1 MIWFPFEI
9 NDNTYQELINSGK
22 LSILSNKNIKDKPQD
37 MNTSLERVKF
47 VENEMQQ
54 DFESYLYNPFFTI
67 ADLNSTFKNYNEK
80 LIKSQITSTIST
92 NQMDELLE
100 NQKFKNGFVLSTY
113 NSELLIEEYTKM
125 VEITNQLIDL
135 IDKEVK

>member
-22 LSILSNKNIKDKPQD
+22 LSILSNKNIKDKLQD

-54 DFESYLYNPFFTI
+54 DFETYLYYPFFTI
-67 ADLNSTFKNYNEK
+67 ADLNSNFKNYNQK

-92 NQMDELLE
+92 NQMDDLLE

-113 NSELLIEEYTKM
+113 NSELLIEEYSNM
-125 VEITNQLIDL
+125 IEITNQLIDL